1 MVNTVGNDERQEI
14 SRSDEETRGIQEE
27 HRTEHSTT
35 GQSSR
40 TSAIRNGDNGYESM
54 ENPNNNGLE
63 GRLSETRN
71 EIITGKESSVNG
83 SEDTDNSSRRSDGG
97 GDQSQPRI
105 NGAVQGLRDG
115 NEEELT
121 RATGVRGLHEGTN
134 DSSSS
139 IREDRNQE
147 DDNRTLVQTRQG
159 GVQSSE
165 HRGLGENQTL
175 LNDNQIRQGDD
186 NTTLNRMERGDKDNV
201 ADTNDEGVRT
211 RIGGSDNDHE
221 TESRSWRADGTRST
235 SDDERHNST
244 STEVEGMDVADTESI
259 GTREPREFD
268 QAQRSEG
275 SGSTQLDGSSTN
287 DANSDDERLQRQW
300 QGSGQF
306 SQTINSTSESSD
318 RRQGSVGQG
327 WWSVEPNVGRVAHGV
342 PGRVHRLKGLGNSIV
357 PQIVEEIGKAIIQ
370 AEKE

>member
-1 MVNTVGNDERQEI
+1 
-14 SRSDEETRGIQEE
+14 
-27 HRTEHSTT
+27 
-35 GQSSR
+35 
-40 TSAIRNGDNGYESM
+40 
-54 ENPNNNGLE
+54 
-63 GRLSETRN
+63 
-71 EIITGKESSVNG
+71 
-83 SEDTDNSSRRSDGG
+83 
-97 GDQSQPRI
+97 
-105 NGAVQGLRDG
+105 
-115 NEEELT
+115 
-121 RATGVRGLHEGTN
+121 
-134 DSSSS
+134 
-139 IREDRNQE
+139 
-147 DDNRTLVQTRQG
+147 
-159 GVQSSE
+159 
-165 HRGLGENQTL
+165 
-175 LNDNQIRQGDD
+175 
-186 NTTLNRMERGDKDNV
+186 MERRDQINV

-244 STEVEGMDVADTESI
+244 STEVEGMDVANTESI
-259 GTREPREFD
+259 ETREPREFD

-300 QGSGQF
+300 QSSGQF
-306 SQTINSTSESSD
+306 SQTINPTGKSSN
-318 RRQGSVGQG
+318 RQQGSVGQG